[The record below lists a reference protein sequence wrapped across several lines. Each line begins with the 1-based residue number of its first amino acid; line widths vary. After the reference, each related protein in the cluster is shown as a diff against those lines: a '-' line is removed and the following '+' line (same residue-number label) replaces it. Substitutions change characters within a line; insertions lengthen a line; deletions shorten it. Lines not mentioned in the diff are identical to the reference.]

1 MKLQKQV
8 AIISATISGISLI
21 FSFVL
26 NIFDLKILTYLS
38 NIFIGLFSSGIL
50 ICAVAIFPSSD
61 SVVSDRSVV
70 KPILE
75 E

>member
-50 ICAVAIFPSSD
+50 ICAVAIITYLSE
-61 SVVSDRSVV
+61 RN
-70 KPILE
+70 KML
-75 E
+75 

>member
-38 NIFIGLFSSGIL
+38 NIFI
-50 ICAVAIFPSSD
+50 
-61 SVVSDRSVV
+61 
-70 KPILE
+70 
-75 E
+75 